1 MFNHIISDMAKKQS
15 TIPYEDFM
23 RDIRTSW
30 TENDWKTYNAISA
43 DFLKE
48 MKDRAELG
56 AALQSARKAQSLTQ
70 PTLSKLADVQQAE
83 ISRIERG
90 VGNPTATTLF
100 RLTHALG
107 LKLAFIPDTGSEKT
121 RR

>member
-1 MFNHIISDMAKKQS
+1 MAKNQK

-23 RDIRTSW
+23 RDIRKSW
-30 TENDWKTYNAISA
+30 SEDDWNIYNAISA
-43 DFLKE
+43 DFQKE
-48 MKDRAELG
+48 MNDRAELG

-107 LKLAFIPDTGSEKT
+107 LKLAFIPDKESERT
-121 RR
+121 QL

>member
-1 MFNHIISDMAKKQS
+1 MAKKQKTVLFDELLKEVQKS
-15 TIPYEDFM
+15 WSEEDWKIYNAVSEDFQTEM
-23 RDIRTSW
+23 RDRS
-30 TENDWKTYNAISA
+30 
-43 DFLKE
+43 
-48 MKDRAELG
+48 ELG

-70 PTLSKLADVQQAE
+70 PKLSELADVQQAE

-107 LKLAFIPDTGSEKT
+107 LKIAFIPEK
-121 RR
+121 

>member
-1 MFNHIISDMAKKQS
+1 MAIKQQ

-23 RDIRTSW
+23 KDIRKAW
-30 TENDWKTYNAISA
+30 TEDDWNTYNAISA
-43 DFLKE
+43 EFQKE
-48 MKDRAELG
+48 MTDRAELG
-56 AALQSARKAQSLTQ
+56 TALQSARKALSLTQ

-107 LKLAFIPDTGSEKT
+107 LKIAFIPEK
-121 RR
+121 

>member
-1 MFNHIISDMAKKQS
+1 MVKKQS
-15 TIPYEDFM
+15 AVPYEDFM
-23 RDIRTSW
+23 KDIRTSW
-30 TENDWKTYNAISA
+30 TEDDWKTYNAISA
-43 DFLKE
+43 DFQKE

-70 PTLSKLADVQQAE
+70 PTLSLLADVQQAE

-107 LKLAFIPDTGSEKT
+107 LKLAFIPDRGSEKT
-121 RR
+121 Q

>member
-1 MFNHIISDMAKKQS
+1 MARKQK
-15 TIPYEDFM
+15 TVLFDDLLKEVQE
-23 RDIRTSW
+23 SW
-30 TENDWKTYNAISA
+30 TEEDWKIYNAVSE
-43 DFLKE
+43 DFQKE
-48 MKDRAELG
+48 MRDRSELG

-70 PTLSKLADVQQAE
+70 PKLSELADVQQAE

-107 LKLAFIPDTGSEKT
+107 LRIALLPAEKT
-121 RR
+121 GNTPT

>member
-1 MFNHIISDMAKKQS
+1 MQ
-15 TIPYEDFM
+15 DF
-23 RDIRTSW
+23 RKSW
-30 TENDWKTYNAISA
+30 TEDDWKIYYAVSA
-43 DFLKE
+43 DFQKE
-48 MKDRAELG
+48 MRDRSELG

-70 PTLSKLADVQQAE
+70 PKLSELADVQQAE

-107 LKLAFIPDTGSEKT
+107 LKLVVIPEERTEIT
-121 RR
+121 RQ